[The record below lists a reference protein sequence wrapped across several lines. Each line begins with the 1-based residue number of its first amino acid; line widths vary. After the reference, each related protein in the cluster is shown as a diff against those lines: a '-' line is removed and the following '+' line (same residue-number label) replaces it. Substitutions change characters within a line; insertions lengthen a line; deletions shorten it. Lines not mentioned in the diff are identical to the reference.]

1 MKKSDSID
9 YLIISAAYPYRGG
22 ISDSTHSLVNQMS
35 SQNIYCEV
43 WTFKLLYPKIFF
55 PGKTQYSK
63 EVLKSD
69 FKIVRQINILNPINW
84 IITAKKIN
92 KIGPKKIIFRYWTPI
107 LALSY
112 FVISWI
118 LNNKIKVIGLVDNW
132 SSHERI
138 FFESFFRK
146 FFIKSCDSF
155 ISFSENVGE
164 KLKNNTR
171 KKVLPLFHPINDHLP
186 NKISK
191 DQALSNLN
199 LPSKKYI
206 LFIGLIRKYKGVET
220 LIKAF
225 YYVSKENEDLRLII
239 AGEFYDDIAIYN
251 KLIKRKDIEDKV
263 IIDDNFLESSKIR
276 DYICVS
282 DLIVQPYKKAS
293 QSGITPVAYFY
304 DKPLVVSNIK
314 GLKEIIIND
323 NSGEIFDE
331 TPYNLAISLK
341 NCINPE
347 NNRNYSNNISE
358 SKRKYSWSRF
368 IKNIE
373 IL

>member
-225 YYVSKENEDLRLII
+225 YYVSKENEDLNLII
-239 AGEFYDDIAIYN
+239 AGEFYDDITIYN

-323 NSGEIFDE
+323 KSGEIFDE
-331 TPYNLAISLK
+331 TPYNLAISIK

>member
-35 SQNIYCEV
+35 SQKIYCEV

-146 FFIKSCDSF
+146 LFIKSCDSF

-225 YYVSKENEDLRLII
+225 YYVSKENEDLNLII
-239 AGEFYDDIAIYN
+239 AGEFYDDITIYN

-323 NSGEIFDE
+323 KSGEIFDE
-331 TPYNLAISLK
+331 TPYNLAISIK

-368 IKNIE
+368 IKKIE

>member
-132 SSHERI
+132 SGHERI

-146 FFIKSCDSF
+146 LFIKSCDSF

-171 KKVLPLFHPINDHLP
+171 KKVLPLFHPINNHLP

-323 NSGEIFDE
+323 KSGEIFDE

>member
-225 YYVSKENEDLRLII
+225 YYVSKENEDLNLII
-239 AGEFYDDIAIYN
+239 AGEFYDDITIYN

-314 GLKEIIIND
+314 GLKENIIND
-323 NSGEIFDE
+323 KSGEIFDE
-331 TPYNLAISLK
+331 TPYNLAISIK

-368 IKNIE
+368 IKKIE

>member
-132 SSHERI
+132 SGHERI

-146 FFIKSCDSF
+146 LFIKSYDSF

-225 YYVSKENEDLRLII
+225 YYVSKENEDLNLII
-239 AGEFYDDIAIYN
+239 AGEFYDDITIYN

-323 NSGEIFDE
+323 KSGEIFDE

>member
-35 SQNIYCEV
+35 SQKIYCEV

-132 SSHERI
+132 YGHERI

-146 FFIKSCDSF
+146 LFIKSCDSF

-225 YYVSKENEDLRLII
+225 YYVSKENEDLNLII
-239 AGEFYDDIAIYN
+239 AGEFYDDITIYN

-323 NSGEIFDE
+323 KSGEIFDE
-331 TPYNLAISLK
+331 TPYNLAISIK

-368 IKNIE
+368 IKKIE

>member
-35 SQNIYCEV
+35 SQKIYCEV

-132 SSHERI
+132 SGHERI

-146 FFIKSCDSF
+146 LFIKSCDSF

-164 KLKNNTR
+164 KLKKNTR

-323 NSGEIFDE
+323 KSGEIFDE
-331 TPYNLAISLK
+331 TPYNLAISIK

>member
-225 YYVSKENEDLRLII
+225 YYVSKENEDLKLII
-239 AGEFYDDIAIYN
+239 AGEFYDDITIYN

-323 NSGEIFDE
+323 KSGEIFDE
-331 TPYNLAISLK
+331 TPYNLAISIK

>member
-35 SQNIYCEV
+35 SQKIYCEV

-84 IITAKKIN
+84 IITAQKIN

-225 YYVSKENEDLRLII
+225 YYVSKENEDLNLII
-239 AGEFYDDIAIYN
+239 AGEFYDDITIYN

-323 NSGEIFDE
+323 KSGEIFDE
-331 TPYNLAISLK
+331 TPYNLAISIK

-368 IKNIE
+368 IKKIE

>member
-43 WTFKLLYPKIFF
+43 WTFKLLYPKFFF

-84 IITAKKIN
+84 IITAQKIN

-132 SSHERI
+132 SGHERI

-146 FFIKSCDSF
+146 LFIKSCDSF

-225 YYVSKENEDLRLII
+225 YYVSKENEDLNLII
-239 AGEFYDDIAIYN
+239 AGEFYDDITIYN

-314 GLKEIIIND
+314 GLKENIIND
-323 NSGEIFDE
+323 KSGEIFDE
-331 TPYNLAISLK
+331 TPYNLAISIK

-368 IKNIE
+368 IKKIE

>member
-35 SQNIYCEV
+35 SQKIYCEV

-84 IITAKKIN
+84 IITAQKIN

-132 SSHERI
+132 YGHERI

-146 FFIKSCDSF
+146 LFIKSCDSF

-225 YYVSKENEDLRLII
+225 YYASKENEDLKLII
-239 AGEFYDDIAIYN
+239 AGEFYDDITIYN

-323 NSGEIFDE
+323 KSGEIFDE
-331 TPYNLAISLK
+331 TPYNLAISIK

-368 IKNIE
+368 IKKIE

>member
-35 SQNIYCEV
+35 SQKIYCEV

-132 SSHERI
+132 SGHERI
-138 FFESFFRK
+138 FFENFFRK
-146 FFIKSCDSF
+146 LFIKSCDSF

-171 KKVLPLFHPINDHLP
+171 KKVLPLFHPINDHLS

-225 YYVSKENEDLRLII
+225 YYVSKENEDLNLII
-239 AGEFYDDIAIYN
+239 AGEFYDDITIYN

-323 NSGEIFDE
+323 KSGEIFDE
-331 TPYNLAISLK
+331 TPYNLAISIK